1 MTPRSEFLAGCRS
14 QLPIIMGTMPFGMIF
29 GVLAVSAGLSQSLA
43 QAMSFVVFAGSA
55 QFVGQGMLG
64 AGDPALLIVLTTFII
79 NLRHVL
85 YSASVEPYIKHLPAR
100 WKYLLAYLLT
110 DEAYATTI
118 VRYRQGGGAPGEL
131 RHAHWFFLGAGFT
144 LWFSWQL
151 STAVGVFLGA
161 QIPGSWSLDFTM
173 AVTFI
178 GIVVVSLRDR
188 ASLAAALSAGIVAV
202 AAAGLPYKLGIML
215 AALIGIGVGM
225 MVENNAPV
233 AQPQPIKSTNRLE

>member
-1 MTPRSEFLAGCRS
+1 MRSEFLAGCRS

-43 QAMSFVVFAGSA
+43 QSMSFIVFAGSS

-118 VRYRQGGGAPGEL
+118 VRYRQGGEL

-161 QIPGSWSLDFTM
+161 QIPASWSLDFTM

-178 GIVVVSLRDR
+178 GIVVVSLKDR
-188 ASLAAALSAGIVAV
+188 ASLAAALSAGLVAV

-225 MVENNAPV
+225 IVENNAPV
-233 AQPQPIKSTNRLE
+233 AKPQAIESTPERTP

>member
-1 MTPRSEFLAGCRS
+1 MRSEFLAGCRS

-43 QAMSFVVFAGSA
+43 QSMSFIVFAGSS

-118 VRYRQGGGAPGEL
+118 VRYRQGGEL

-161 QIPGSWSLDFTM
+161 QIPASWSLDFTM

-178 GIVVVSLRDR
+178 GIVVVSLKDR
-188 ASLAAALSAGIVAV
+188 ASLAAALSAGLVAV

-225 MVENNAPV
+225 IVENNAPV
-233 AQPQPIKSTNRLE
+233 AKPQAIASTPERTP

>member
-1 MTPRSEFLAGCRS
+1 MRSEFFAGCRS

-29 GVLAVSAGLSQSLA
+29 GVLAVGAGLPQSLA
-43 QAMSFVVFAGSA
+43 QSMSFIVFAGSS

-79 NLRHVL
+79 NLRHML

-118 VRYRQGGGAPGEL
+118 VRYRQGGEL
-131 RHAHWFFLGAGFT
+131 KHAHWFFLGAGFT

-178 GIVVVSLRDR
+178 GIVVVSLKDR
-188 ASLAAALSAGIVAV
+188 ASLAAALSAGVVAV

-215 AALIGIGVGM
+215 AALIGIGVGII
-225 MVENNAPV
+225 VENNTPV
-233 AQPQPIKSTNRLE
+233 AKARPIESAPERTH

>member
-1 MTPRSEFLAGCRS
+1 MSTPRSEFLAGCRS

-29 GVLAVSAGLSQSLA
+29 GVLAVSAGLPQSLA
-43 QAMSFVVFAGSA
+43 QSMSFIVFAGSS

-118 VRYRQGGGAPGEL
+118 VRYRQGGEL

-161 QIPGSWSLDFTM
+161 QIPARWSLDFTM

-178 GIVVVSLRDR
+178 GIVVVSLKDR
-188 ASLAAALSAGIVAV
+188 ASLAAALSAGLVAV
-202 AAAGLPYKLGIML
+202 AAAGLPYRLGIML
-215 AALIGIGVGM
+215 AAIIGIVVGM
-225 MVENNAPV
+225 MVENNTPV
-233 AQPQPIKSTNRLE
+233 AKPQALESSAERAH

>member
-1 MTPRSEFLAGCRS
+1 MRSEFLAGCRS

-43 QAMSFVVFAGSA
+43 QSMSFIVFAGSS

-118 VRYRQGGGAPGEL
+118 VRYRQGGEL

-161 QIPGSWSLDFTM
+161 QIPASWSLDFTM

-178 GIVVVSLRDR
+178 GIVVVSLKDR
-188 ASLAAALSAGIVAV
+188 ASLAAALSAGLVAV

-225 MVENNAPV
+225 IVQNNAPV
-233 AQPQPIKSTNRLE
+233 AKPQAIESTPERTP